1 MGHESKDE
9 VPVMNALEYFMGANF
24 VKIKK
29 MLLMFLL
36 LEILNYK

>member
-1 MGHESKDE
+1 MSKDE
-9 VPVMNALEYFMGANF
+9 VPVMNTLEYFMGANF
-24 VKIKK
+24 VKIEK